1 MRHASSASSTPDT
14 AAQSPVQRETAA
26 SSAHVPALR
35 IRGTWCPHLQST
47 NVDVTHVLQ
56 VFLQCVSW
64 VFSTTIRSRI
74 HSPSRGCLRTLPL
87 WDSVESVSLKTAMTH
102 TARVF
107 LDLLHAEHAFCAFF
121 ALRALCAPCVPRALL
136 IRISNFTTS
145 TKTWHSKGPW
155 KRFKI
160 FCSTARDTDRGT
172 VASHIG

>member
-1 MRHASSASSTPDT
+1 MHRQPVQRQTT

-64 VFSTTIRSRI
+64 VFSATMRSRI

-87 WDSVESVSLKTAMTH
+87 WDSVESVSLGTAMTH

-107 LDLLHAEHAFCAFF
+107 LDLLHAEHAFCALF
-121 ALRALCAPCVPRALL
+121 ALRALCAPCAPRALL
-136 IRISNFTTS
+136 IFQISRLPPKQGIQKAHGSGLKSSVFN
-145 TKTWHSKGPW
+145 
-155 KRFKI
+155 
-160 FCSTARDTDRGT
+160 GT
-172 VASHIG
+172 GH